1 MDTVEV
7 FVNKKPIIPPRGK
20 VCWGIKECGH
30 RTEVKNS

>member
-20 VCWGIKECGH
+20 VRRGIKDCGH
-30 RTEVKNS
+30 RTEVRNS